1 MLTHARDSA
10 ETAFCHVIP
19 IATLLLFLPMLSVT
33 SAAVFLWS
41 PTPLPTNVALMVK
54 VTEHVVL
61 MLRRRASSGL
71 QQREQVACFP
81 LLGVAS
87 FPSRVPG
94 VPLQPCRLSIRGC

>member
-41 PTPLPTNVALMVK
+41 PTPAHQCGSDGQSN
-54 VTEHVVL
+54 
-61 MLRRRASSGL
+61 
-71 QQREQVACFP
+71 
-81 LLGVAS
+81 
-87 FPSRVPG
+87 
-94 VPLQPCRLSIRGC
+94 